1 MKKTEL
7 VDKIAKES
15 GLTKKQAAEA
25 FDVCM
30 NSVIGALIE
39 GETVQISGFG
49 SFCIKEV
56 PAHMGRNPRTNE
68 SVEIAASRRI
78 TFLPGKTLK
87 EKINQ

>member
-7 VDKIAKES
+7 VEKIAKES
-15 GLTKKQAAEA
+15 GLTKKQASAA

-30 NSVIGALIE
+30 NNVINALIE

-49 SFCIKEV
+49 SFYVKEI